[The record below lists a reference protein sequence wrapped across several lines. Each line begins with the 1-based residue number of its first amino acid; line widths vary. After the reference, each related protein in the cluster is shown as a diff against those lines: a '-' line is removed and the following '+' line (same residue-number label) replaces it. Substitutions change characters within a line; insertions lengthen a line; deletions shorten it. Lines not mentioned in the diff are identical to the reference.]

1 MIRLTEVNKT
11 YVSKKEKF
19 TAINRVSL
27 DISDGEILGI
37 VGYSGAGKST
47 LIRMINGLILP
58 TSGEIWVDGTVLSS
72 LKQQDINR
80 MRFNMGMIF
89 QHFNLLS
96 SMTVFDNVKL
106 ALTIAKYPKNQ
117 LKSRIFEVLSLVGL
131 SDKSLRYPKE
141 LSGGE
146 RQRVGIA
153 RAIVNN
159 PKYLLCDEATSA
171 LDQNTASEII
181 ALLKDIQ
188 KKTQITI
195 IFITH
200 QIEVVKDLCSRVIV
214 MHQGAIVEDQS
225 TKMLFTKPQSMIT
238 KSLVKSLIYDAP
250 LHQKNVY
257 ELIYD
262 HRNSEDTSLSD
273 MVKKYLVDV
282 NIMHA
287 KTLMIGDEHI
297 GYLYV
302 QITGNQYQKAL
313 TYLES
318 KGIEVNLYV

>member
-1 MIRLTEVNKT
+1 MIRLSHVHKT
-11 YVSKKEKF
+11 YTSNQIKYH
-19 TAINRVSL
+19 AIQDVSL
-27 DISDGEILGI
+27 TISDGEILGI

-58 TSGEIWVDGTVLSS
+58 TVGEIWVEDTLLSS

-80 MRFNMGMIF
+80 MRFSMGMIF

-96 SMTVFDNVKL
+96 SMTVYDNIKL
-106 ALTIAKYPKNQ
+106 ALSIAKLPKDQ
-117 LKSRIFEVLSLVGL
+117 QKSRIEEVLSLVGL
-131 SDKSLRYPKE
+131 LDKTSRYPKE

-153 RAIVNN
+153 RALANH

-171 LDQNTASEII
+171 LDQKTAREII
-181 ALLKDIQ
+181 TLLKDIQ
-188 KKTQITI
+188 KKTNITI

-200 QIEVVKDLCSRVIV
+200 QIEVAKDLCTRIIV
-214 MHQGAIVEDQS
+214 MHQGQIIEDQS
-225 TKMLFTKPQSMIT
+225 TKKLLTNPQSPIT
-238 KSLVKSLIYDAP
+238 KSLVKTLVYDAP
-250 LHQKNVY
+250 LDSKNVY
-257 ELIYD
+257 ELIYN
-262 HRNSEDTSLSD
+262 HQNTENTSLSD

-287 KTLMIGDEHI
+287 KTLTIGDEQI

-302 QITGNQYQKAL
+302 QITGKKQDEAL
-313 TYLES
+313 KYLKE

>member
-1 MIRLTEVNKT
+1 MIKLIQVNKT
-11 YVSKKEKF
+11 YTSKNENFQAIKE
-19 TAINRVSL
+19 ISL
-27 DISDGEILGI
+27 DISDGEIVGI

-58 TSGEIWVDGTVLSS
+58 TSGEIWIDGTLLSS

-80 MRFNMGMIF
+80 MRFSMGMIF

-96 SMTVFDNVKL
+96 SMTVYDNVKL
-106 ALTIAKYPKNQ
+106 ALSIAKYPKDQIN
-117 LKSRIFEVLSLVGL
+117 SRISEVLSLVGL
-131 SDKSLRYPKE
+131 LDKSLRYPKE

-153 RAIVNN
+153 RAIANN

-181 ALLKDIQ
+181 NLLRDIQ
-188 KKTQITI
+188 MKTKITI

-200 QIEVVKDLCSRVIV
+200 QIEVAKDLCSRVIV
-214 MHQGAIVEDQS
+214 MHQGMIVEDQS
-225 TKMLFTKPQSMIT
+225 TRILFTKPQSAIT

-250 LHQKNVY
+250 LHSKNVY

-262 HRNSEDTSLSD
+262 HRNTEDTSLSD

-302 QITGNQYQKAL
+302 QITGNQHQEAL
-313 TYLES
+313 NYLES
-318 KGIEVNLYV
+318 KGIEVSLYV

>member
-1 MIRLTEVNKT
+1 MIRFSHVHKT
-11 YVSKKEKF
+11 YTSNQVKYQ
-19 TAINRVSL
+19 AIQDVSL

-58 TSGEIWVDGTVLSS
+58 TSGEIWVDDTLLSS

-80 MRFNMGMIF
+80 MRFSMGMIF

-96 SMTVFDNVKL
+96 SMTVYDNIKL
-106 ALTIAKYPKNQ
+106 ALSIAKFPKDQ
-117 LKSRIFEVLSLVGL
+117 QKSRIEEVLSLVGL
-131 SDKSLRYPKE
+131 LDKVSRYPKE

-146 RQRVGIA
+146 RQRIGIA
-153 RAIVNN
+153 RAIANH

-171 LDQNTASEII
+171 LDQKTANEII
-181 ALLKDIQ
+181 SLLKDIQ
-188 KKTQITI
+188 RKTHITI

-200 QIEVVKDLCSRVIV
+200 QIEVAKDLCTRIIV
-214 MHQGAIVEDQS
+214 MHQGVIIEDQS
-225 TKMLFTKPQSMIT
+225 TKNLLTKPQSPIT
-238 KSLVKSLIYDAP
+238 RSLVKTLVFDAP
-250 LHQKNVY
+250 QNRENLY
-257 ELIYD
+257 ELIYN
-262 HRNSEDTSLSD
+262 HQNNQNTSLSD

-287 KTLMIGDEHI
+287 KTLTIGDEQI

-302 QITGNQYQKAL
+302 QIKGKKQQEAL
-313 TYLES
+313 KYLEQN
-318 KGIEVNLYV
+318 GIEVNLYV

>member
-1 MIRLTEVNKT
+1 MIKLIQVNKT
-11 YVSKKEKF
+11 YTSKREKF
-19 TAINRVSL
+19 HAINEISL

-47 LIRMINGLILP
+47 LLRMINGLILP
-58 TSGEIWVDGTVLSS
+58 TSGEIWIDGILLSS

-80 MRFNMGMIF
+80 MRFGMGMIF

-96 SMTVFDNVKL
+96 SMTAYDNVKL
-106 ALTIAKYPKNQ
+106 SLSIAKYPKDQINF
-117 LKSRIFEVLSLVGL
+117 RISEVLSLVGL
-131 SDKSLRYPKE
+131 SDKSLRYPSE

-153 RAIVNN
+153 RAIANN

-181 ALLKDIQ
+181 TLLKDIQ
-188 KKTQITI
+188 KKTKITI

-200 QIEVVKDLCSRVIV
+200 QIEVAKDLCSRIIV
-214 MHQGAIVEDQS
+214 MHQGAIIEDQS
-225 TKMLFTKPQSMIT
+225 TKMLFTNPQSAIT

-250 LHQKNVY
+250 LYSKNVY

-262 HRNSEDTSLSD
+262 QRNTEDTSLSD
-273 MVKKYLVDV
+273 MVKKYMVDV

-302 QITGNQYQKAL
+302 QITGNQHQKAL
-313 TYLES
+313 NYLES
-318 KGIEVNLYV
+318 KGIEVSLYV